1 MSQEKVGSLL
11 FRGIA
16 IQVISS
22 GKDALFNLQSL
33 EDILARAKD
42 KSSIATMSHNMK
54 GLFEDWQHISII
66 GNMVLNSQWV
76 DLANNI
82 SHKCENDKKIK
93 MFVKRCTIELKVY
106 EIGLDLLFSFFF
118 PLLNCR
124 ILWLWFPP
132 FTAPWFSIYG
142 FLYRL
147 NPRLSYWQVYIFSKI
162 NVLFTCRIFVSIV
175 L

>member
-54 GLFEDWQHISII
+54 GLFED
-66 GNMVLNSQWV
+66 
-76 DLANNI
+76 
-82 SHKCENDKKIK
+82 
-93 MFVKRCTIELKVY
+93 
-106 EIGLDLLFSFFF
+106 
-118 PLLNCR
+118 
-124 ILWLWFPP
+124 
-132 FTAPWFSIYG
+132 
-142 FLYRL
+142 
-147 NPRLSYWQVYIFSKI
+147 
-162 NVLFTCRIFVSIV
+162 
-175 L
+175 